1 VEDEVRRNP
10 GNEAGPGQEISRAMA
25 GPWLAQANINADAW
39 PGMTSAEQA
48 EIKLLKAQIKR
59 LRKDNNILKA
69 ATVLFA
75 RELDPR
81 NR

>member
-1 VEDEVRRNP
+1 VRWP
-10 GNEAGPGQEISRAMA
+10 AA
-25 GPWLAQANINADAW
+25 WLAQANIN
-39 PGMTSAEQA
+39 PGAQPGTTCAEQP
-48 EIKLLKAQIKR
+48 EIKQLKAQIKR